1 MQQVAAQED
10 ARQFLRNVLSW
21 LVINSMRV
29 DGIQFNLLCE
39 QSVANVWRKRALTA
53 VCSGFPKIDDASCPT
68 ELSQALQVFRER
80 IDFEIENSVPQNVRY
95 SEKISTVITAHRC
108 GNGLFIAA

>member
-1 MQQVAAQED
+1 MHFSQQFSHSSISTYEYLDGYLNLSVAIDGPPPVCPPQVAIGSGRTVEQVAAQED

-39 QSVANVWRKRALTA
+39 QSVANVWRKRAFYRLR
-53 VCSGFPKIDDASCPT
+53 T
-68 ELSQALQVFRER
+68 EFR
-80 IDFEIENSVPQNVRY
+80 
-95 SEKISTVITAHRC
+95 
-108 GNGLFIAA
+108 G

>member
-1 MQQVAAQED
+1 MAAQED

-39 QSVANVWRKRALTA
+39 QSVANVWRKRAF
-53 VCSGFPKIDDASCPT
+53 SGICGGYLKIDAMDCPK
-68 ELSQALQVFRER
+68 ELSESLQVFRER
-80 IDFEIENSVPQNVRY
+80 IDFEIENSVPQTVRY
-95 SEKISTVITAHRC
+95 SEKISKIIAEHR
-108 GNGLFIAA
+108 